1 MNTIYNVY
9 VYVKSQPQCD
19 RLKQLCIDYDLPYD
33 KDYLSFEFLSYGE
46 LKSDDFFC
54 FWDNYNDTFFV
65 RSTGKAPK
73 GKTKVTEQEFIELL
87 NNTKNEN

>member
-46 LKSDDFFC
+46 LISEDYFC
-54 FWDNYNDTFFV
+54 FWDDYNDNFFV
-65 RSTGKAPK
+65 RSTGKAPQ
-73 GKTKVTEQEFIELL
+73 GKTKVTEQEFLELL
-87 NNTKNEN
+87 NK